1 MCFPHHAYSNICH
14 FFSVFAQEFEN
25 SYYDRTGGTTAFI
38 LHHIRTLLNKIIK
51 MLIHKGRQ
59 HQAIKSICNI
69 CYFEVVLKWT
79 RVALVGEKVNNTL
92 PRDIEKLIRK
102 FSAPSL
108 HCDIFL
114 KLKKNI
120 ALRVSRF
127 RKKKQACLKAIGYRG
142 YKDVS

>member
-1 MCFPHHAYSNICH
+1 MCFPHHAYPNIGH

-38 LHHIRTLLNKIIK
+38 LHHIRTLLNKIMK
-51 MLIHKGRQ
+51 MLIHKGRE

-69 CYFEVVLKWT
+69 CYFEVVLKGT
-79 RVALVGEKVNNTL
+79 RVALVGEKVNNNTL
-92 PRDIEKLIRK
+92 LRDIEKLIRK

-127 RKKKQACLKAIGYRG
+127 RKKKASLFKGYRL
-142 YKDVS
+142 